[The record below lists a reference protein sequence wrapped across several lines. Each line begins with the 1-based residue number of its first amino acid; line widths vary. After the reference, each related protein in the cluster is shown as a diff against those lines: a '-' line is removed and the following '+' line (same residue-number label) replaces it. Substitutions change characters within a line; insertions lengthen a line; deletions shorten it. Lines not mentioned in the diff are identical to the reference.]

1 MNNKEPVDTLPNSV
15 LDKHRI
21 HVGNFKEGDYLLGN
35 NDGTIYGVST
45 NIQIDRIDGL
55 EARLAKERIDTEK
68 DISNVYSWTSEKIFK
83 LKDTIKED
91 QELNKK
97 RFTEMYKNIIDL
109 EDTVRSNR
117 ITKEDEIEHIHKI
130 LFWVSTVAFI
140 IMGFLS
146 FSVIYLFNKI

>member
-1 MNNKEPVDTLPNSV
+1 MNNIEPIDTLPNNI

-35 NDGTIYGVST
+35 NDGTIYGVS
-45 NIQIDRIDGL
+45 NIQIDKIEGL
-55 EARLAKERIDTEK
+55 EVRLTKERMTTENEINEVHHRIQK
-68 DISNVYSWTSEKIFK
+68 ETDRLESIFK
-83 LKDTIKED
+83 ESG
-91 QELNKK
+91 ELNKN

-130 LFWVSTVAFI
+130 LFWLSAIAFL

-146 FSVIYLFNKI
+146 FSVIYLFEKI

>member
-1 MNNKEPVDTLPNSV
+1 MNDTEPMDTLPNSV

-35 NDGTIYGVST
+35 NDGAIFGVS
-45 NIQIDRIDGL
+45 NLQIDKIEGL
-55 EARLAKERIDTEK
+55 EVRLTKERLDTKK
-68 DISNVYSWTSEKIFK
+68 DIANVYSWTSEKIFK

-130 LFWVSTVAFI
+130 LFWLSAIAFL

-146 FSVIYLFNKI
+146 FSVIYLFEKI